1 MGEGHVECVTP
12 LLQFADPIANLLEKG
27 HRTGMPENV
36 MELELAERL
45 AMNLRHLR
53 AIRGMTQAQAA
64 GAAKVPRAT
73 WAHLESGAA
82 NPTLQVIHRAAQA
95 LQVSIEELIAAPRAG
110 AQLFRAGS
118 LPARAR
124 GASRIQELLP
134 DPLPGLS
141 LERMELPP
149 RASFAGVPH
158 TPGTREYLA
167 CESGTLILAAAGHK
181 WTLEAGDVLAFRG
194 DQRHSY
200 ANPGRVTAVG
210 YSAVLLKTGVSGF
223 AATPAATLSL

>member
-1 MGEGHVECVTP
+1 
-12 LLQFADPIANLLEKG
+12 
-27 HRTGMPENV
+27 
-36 MELELAERL
+36 MELLLAERL
-45 AMNLRHLR
+45 AMNLRALR
-53 AIRGMTQAQAA
+53 ATRGMTQAQAA

-167 CESGTLILAAAGHK
+167 CESGTLSCGLRATRDPRGRRHVSPFARPAALVRQPGAR
-181 WTLEAGDVLAFRG
+181 DRG
-194 DQRHSY
+194 GVQRG
-200 ANPGRVTAVG
+200 AAQDR
-210 YSAVLLKTGVSGF
+210 VSG
-223 AATPAATLSL
+223 TRRRRRRRLESIVRP